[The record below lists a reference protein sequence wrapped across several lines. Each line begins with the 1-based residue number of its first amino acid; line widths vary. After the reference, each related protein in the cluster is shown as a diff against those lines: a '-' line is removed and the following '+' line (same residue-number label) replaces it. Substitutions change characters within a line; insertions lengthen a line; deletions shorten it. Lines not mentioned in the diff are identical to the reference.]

1 MTKRLSILFLWLCAA
16 ITAIQAQIL
25 NNRIAVANSRAC
37 GYAKQPVLAN
47 HGTSTELIMNADF
60 VGATSGTGRATWDF
74 AFRTSLVHCAGIR
87 LRILIQNPQLS
98 APFDIYLKFASTW
111 YAAHFTPT
119 QNNAWETIFIPK
131 TKFRPEGNPE
141 SWAQCS
147 MLRIAANRKGT
158 GPLSIHLAELEC
170 VRPNA
175 SFAILRS
182 GTTAAEIKESY
193 RHAETLG
200 DALASYGLHPAVIE
214 DADCQTIHLKPYS
227 KDPAKGFKPIIGQD
241 DCPWKEIFDFC
252 QTKGNTEWYVIEY
265 ECPEIPTLEAVK
277 MCLDA
282 TRGMLGY

>member
-16 ITAIQAQIL
+16 ITAVHAQIL

-60 VGATSGTGRATWDF
+60 VGATSGSGRATWDF

-214 DADCQTIHLKPYS
+214 DADCQTIHLKPYAFAFVPFIKDGSPSQQTAVANLIKRGS
-227 KDPAKGFKPIIGQD
+227 KVGVFHSLPDGISSSG
-241 DCPWKEIFDFC
+241 
-252 QTKGNTEWYVIEY
+252 
-265 ECPEIPTLEAVK
+265 
-277 MCLDA
+277 
-282 TRGMLGY
+282 